1 MDVDNYRKFNIT
13 SFVLFYMSI
22 VISGIIF
29 FGFMLKNYPNGT
41 LVLVLKIAILIYFIY
56 QIKKYRIEFNN
67 VSLKK
72 SMSGIKW
79 AKYVSLSIILKINF
93 TFIAAISFTLFVIL
107 FPSLFDYFINFLSE
121 QNIEPVSRSA
131 LSLIIPIISTAIL
144 TPIWEELFFR
154 GIVLRKLTKRFKP
167 ITAIL
172 ISSLIFAIVH
182 SGFIGIAHAFLMGC
196 MLAYFYLL
204 KQNIWIPIILHAVIN
219 LVAILL
225 STFDSPNLTDLAMPS
240 REQLIGEL
248 ALYGPIT
255 FAITFFLLLIFIRGW
270 KQVKLLV
277 IE

>member
-13 SFVLFYMSI
+13 SFVLYYM
-22 VISGIIF
+22 ISGIVF
-29 FGFMLKNYPNGT
+29 FGFMGLKNFPNGT
-41 LVLVLKIAILIYFIY
+41 PALVLKIAILIYFIY
-56 QIKKYRIEFNN
+56 QIKKYRIKFNS
-67 VSLKK
+67 VSLKS

-93 TFIAAISFTLFVIL
+93 TFIAAISITLFVIL
-107 FPSLFDYFINFLSE
+107 FPSLYNYLINFLSE
-121 QNIEPVSRSA
+121 QNIEPESRSA
-131 LSLIIPIISTAIL
+131 LSLIISIISTAIL
-144 TPIWEELFFR
+144 TPIWKELFFR

-172 ISSLIFAIVH
+172 VSSLIFAIVH
-182 SGFIGIAHAFLMGC
+182 SGFIGITHAFLMGC
-196 MLAYFYLL
+196 MFAYFYLL

-219 LVAILL
+219 LVSTLW
-225 STFDSPNLTDLAMPS
+225 STFSISTDLTDLAMPS

-248 ALYGPIT
+248 VLYGPIT
-255 FAITFFLLLIFIRGW
+255 FAITFFLLIIFIKGW